1 MVSISDQEDVDL
13 RIKQLI
19 GRGSEKS
26 FDDSGDENQSD
37 SELLKQIVLDLS
49 FKEQFGKPINTTLDS
64 IISEI
69 WQEPLPKDILLKNL
83 IHIKYSVTVKS

>member
-19 GRGSEKS
+19 ERGSEKS

-49 FKEQFGKPINTTLDS
+49 FKEQFGQPLNTTLTS

-69 WQEPLPKDILLKNL
+69 
-83 IHIKYSVTVKS
+83 

>member
-49 FKEQFGKPINTTLDS
+49 FKEQFGQPLNTTLAS

-69 WQEPLPKDILLKNL
+69 
-83 IHIKYSVTVKS
+83 

>member
-19 GRGSEKS
+19 GRSSEKS

-37 SELLKQIVLDLS
+37 SELLKQIGLDLS
-49 FKEQFGKPINTTLDS
+49 LKEQFGKPLNTTLAS

-69 WQEPLPKDILLKNL
+69 
-83 IHIKYSVTVKS
+83 

>member
-37 SELLKQIVLDLS
+37 PELLKQIVLDLS

-69 WQEPLPKDILLKNL
+69 
-83 IHIKYSVTVKS
+83 